1 MHTPTAHETL
11 IWGRARAIDRTRART
26 QTSGNAH
33 PIPTIYQTQ
42 FLDRP
47 QMLAQPM
54 SARVTHRGTR
64 ITMSHI
70 PLRRTCSL
78 GPQTGSARRG
88 SPKRRRQK
96 KNMNKCCSRCHF
108 APNFGLVNDYGQFRG
123 ETKTTTKDCPEPR
136 NCSLDTQEHGR
147 LWPSRSN
154 APGGRCDVKPR
165 SPHRRGQK

>member
-1 MHTPTAHETL
+1 MGACDPEDPGIATCGANATRFPLSVPHHKRPRPTKEHLALMNLQRPTTRWL
-11 IWGRARAIDRTRART
+11 MGRAMASCPKHASKAYTRRPKKSVNPRPLAIDRTRART

-96 KNMNKCCSRCHF
+96 KHEKM
-108 APNFGLVNDYGQFRG
+108 L
-123 ETKTTTKDCPEPR
+123 
-136 NCSLDTQEHGR
+136 
-147 LWPSRSN
+147 
-154 APGGRCDVKPR
+154 
-165 SPHRRGQK
+165 